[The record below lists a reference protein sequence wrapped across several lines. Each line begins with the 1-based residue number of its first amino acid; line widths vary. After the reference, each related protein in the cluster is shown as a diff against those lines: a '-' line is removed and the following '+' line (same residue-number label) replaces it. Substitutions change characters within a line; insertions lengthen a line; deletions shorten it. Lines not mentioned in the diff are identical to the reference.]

1 MTTASKPGFTRQVL
15 DGQFPWLIVTSQDSN
30 GIIMMLWDSDGIIGK
45 FLGLI
50 LMLWDSDGIIGELS
64 WPILTFRDSDGIMGK
79 FPRLIMML
87 WDSDWIMEEFPWRMT
102 SQDSEGVSFAQLDVV
117 GF

>member
-30 GIIMMLWDSDGIIGK
+30 GIIMMLWDSDGIMGK

-50 LMLWDSDGIIGELS
+50 LMLWDY
-64 WPILTFRDSDGIMGK
+64 R
-79 FPRLIMML
+79 
-87 WDSDWIMEEFPWRMT
+87 
-102 SQDSEGVSFAQLDVV
+102 GVTLAYPDLK